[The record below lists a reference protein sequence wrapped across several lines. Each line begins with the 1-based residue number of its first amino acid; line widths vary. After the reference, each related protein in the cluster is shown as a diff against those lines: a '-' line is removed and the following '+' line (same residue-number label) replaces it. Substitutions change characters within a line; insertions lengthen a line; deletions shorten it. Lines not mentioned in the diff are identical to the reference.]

1 MTVNLHIGTHY
12 SGNFPS
18 RHRYLRHANRA
29 LRVGATARTRDSREI
44 GAAREQSAMALMLA
58 GGQLDED
65 RPDESEE
72 RVKPKVVGRLLE
84 DDPAEKAAAAAR
96 HAAARNAAKE
106 NRASCRRSTLVTASR
121 MIRNRAASR
130 SRNSAQNGAHHADT
144 GREAAAGMDPI
155 EDLISQIM
163 EPSSHT
169 RPNTGA
175 PPPPRSGQPPAK
187 RKPDAISPNV
197 PLRELVLAWYESR
210 GYRGSPASPAVW
222 PIELVLRHRED
233 AARAYAFVVQ
243 NDHVSVDRITALIE
257 QAREIGMMRVAVI
270 AEAGY
275 ESAAKEIAKRRH
287 VRLIDRPAM
296 EAELAELRVAHRGK
310 NHCDCS
316 QALCHR
322 IVGRLTLLAVSISV
336 SLRSSSSSLARVFAS
351 TLV

>member
-1 MTVNLHIGTHY
+1 MATFLLGIVIFVTLTGLY
-12 SGNFPS
+12 VWAQ
-18 RHRYLRHANRA
+18 RRA
-29 LRVGATARTRDSREI
+29 RAIREKS
-44 GAAREQSAMALMLA
+44 AAREQSAMALMLA

-65 RPDESEE
+65 RPVESEE

-106 NRASCRRSTLVTASR
+106 KSR
-121 MIRNRAASR
+121 ELPPLDFGHSKPHHSKSR
-130 SRNSAQNGAHHADT
+130 SKSKSKHAQNGTHHAT
-144 GREAAAGMDPI
+144 PAEQAAAGMDPL

-163 EPSSHT
+163 EPSSNT

-175 PPPPRSGQPPAK
+175 PPPPRSSQTPVK
-187 RKPDAISPNV
+187 SKPEAISPNV

-222 PIELVLRHRED
+222 PIELVLRHRQD

-275 ESAAKEIAKRRH
+275 ESGAKEIAKRRH

-296 EAELAELRVAHRGK
+296 EAELAELELPTAAKIIAIARK
-310 NHCDCS
+310 
-316 QALCHR
+316 
-322 IVGRLTLLAVSISV
+322 
-336 SLRSSSSSLARVFAS
+336 RSATESSAA
-351 TLV
+351 